1 MKDWTMKDWTLTDW
15 TMTDECA
22 APYTAADA
30 AADTTCEVRFMTPH
44 PQHIE
49 VTSIFISPY
58 MAAQ

>member
-1 MKDWTMKDWTLTDW
+1 MKDWTLTDW

-30 AADTTCEVRFMTPH
+30 AADTTCEVCFMTPH